1 MKKFLLIVSAITIS
15 ALIAGG
21 AYVYLEKQEAARLQ
35 AEATALAMQQLIKE
49 TDALSVNITYPI
61 ILGTTSE
68 IVRANATIR
77 EDIQKKVQSFERD
90 AKESASLGIDLP
102 QEIKSTV
109 TGSPSIEEKN
119 ERYVALFMGME
130 WYLRGAA
137 HPSHSI
143 DTYVFDYKRDKLVG
157 QDFFRGEYLV
167 LLSTLAREDL
177 RNQAVHGDIGFDIDG
192 PLLEEGTEPRI
203 ENFRHM
209 LPLSD
214 GLAIYFE
221 EYQVAPYAAGPQ
233 QVVIPYEKLEEIIN
247 PEGVLGIY
255 LK

>member
-1 MKKFLLIVSAITIS
+1 MKKYVLITMAFIIP

-21 AYVYLEKQEAARLQ
+21 AYVYFEKKEAARLQ
-35 AEATALAMQQLIKE
+35 AEAAALAMQKLIIE
-49 TDALSVNITYPI
+49 TDALSVNVAYPI
-61 ILGTTSE
+61 IPGDAPE
-68 IVRANATIR
+68 IARANALIR
-77 EDIQKKVQSFERD
+77 EDISKRIQSFEQD
-90 AKESASLGIDLP
+90 AKESASLGIGLP
-102 QEIKSTV
+102 QEVKSTV
-109 TGSPSIEEKN
+109 VGSPAIEARN

-143 DTYVFDYKRDKLVG
+143 DTYVFDYEQKRLVNN
-157 QDFFRGEYLV
+157 DFFRGEYLV

-177 RNQAVHGDIGFDIDG
+177 RNQSASGDLGFVVDVS
-192 PLLEEGTEPRI
+192 LLEEGTEPRI
-203 ENFRHM
+203 ENFRRI

-233 QVVIPYEKLEEIIN
+233 QVVIPYEKLKEIIN
-247 PEGVLGIY
+247 PDGVLGMY
-255 LK
+255 FK